1 MQTLSKISE
10 SQIRS
15 VSVYLAY
22 FCTFIS
28 LSLSKSKSKVMSA
41 KVGADYIEF
50 DRALNVSKELIKS
63 DKTKNIG
70 LYIAVSIYT
79 GLRASDVLEL
89 KWEQLREDSLDITEK
104 KTKKKTHIKL
114 NDELK
119 KIISKVDA
127 GKSGYAFIS
136 QKGSRFAIQSINR
149 RLQTIFTKELKSKKK
164 ISSHSLRK
172 TFGRRVWDKDNQ
184 SERALIH
191 LSQCF
196 NHTSTAVTRRYLGIT
211 QNEIDDIY
219 LNL

>member
-1 MQTLSKISE
+1 M
-10 SQIRS
+10 
-15 VSVYLAY
+15 A
-22 FCTFIS
+22 
-28 LSLSKSKSKVMSA
+28 A
-41 KVGADYIEF
+41 KEGADYIEF
-50 DRALNVSKELIKS
+50 DRALNVSRELIKS

-89 KWEQLREDSLDITEK
+89 KWEQLREDSLDIIEK
-104 KTKKKTHIKL
+104 KTKKKQHIKL
-114 NDELK
+114 NEELK

-149 RLQTIFTKELKSKKK
+149 RLQTIFDREAKKKK

-184 SERALIH
+184 SERALVY
-191 LSQCF
+191 LSDCF